1 MSKVCISLN
10 DYVFVEVTDYGWE
23 RAEEYH
29 SKLCNDAEHG
39 RRYVEMMKSHTKD
52 YMTLEG
58 RRRLTAMQFREFL
71 NTFGHL
77 AYLGGENFIKD
88 CKMFLEYQ
96 VNEIKED

>member
-1 MSKVCISLN
+1 MSKIYVNLN
-10 DYVFVEVTDYGWE
+10 DYIFVEVTDYGWQ

-39 RRYVEMMKSHTKD
+39 RRYVEMMKSRTKD
-52 YMTLEG
+52 YMTLDG
-58 RRRLTAMQFREFL
+58 KRRLTAMQLHEFM

-77 AYLGGENFIKD
+77 AYPGGENFIKSNQV
-88 CKMFLEYQ
+88 FLDFQ